1 LTLWRQ
7 AYACLLGRGGGV
19 SGAAA
24 ACTAGSTAHD
34 DGGNNQV
41 MLITDGVPTIG
52 EPMLERE
59 RAACLA
65 IGMRVHSVFVGE
77 PNQRAV
83 PAAARGA
90 RRRHRRHALPG
101 PRGRGLGPRPLGPA

>member
-1 LTLWRQ
+1 MTLWRQ

-65 IGMRVHSVFVGE
+65 IGMRVHTVFVGA
-77 PNQRAV
+77 PDA
-83 PAAARGA
+83 PYPPPLAALAAATGGMRFQARVVEGSARGE
-90 RRRHRRHALPG
+90 LSWC
-101 PRGRGLGPRPLGPA
+101 